1 MSPPP
6 PYSFLR
12 RTRNIITTWT
22 RRFGE
27 AALEK
32 TEQELVRK
40 INDVLEDVS
49 LPPTLELADESL
61 NILGN
66 AENVLK
72 NNYVNDRVLNEKNIE
87 DIKGEHTFDKIK
99 NKLDEGHVPPSFEFF
114 HGDENEHF
122 CPSCNILNLNENNSV
137 FIDFICS
144 EKGEQ
149 ILNSNNLSIH
159 IETGQ
164 HLR

>member
-12 RTRNIITTWT
+12 RTRNIITTWAT
-22 RRFGE
+22 RFGE
-27 AALEK
+27 APLEK
-32 TEQELVRK
+32 TEQELVRE

-49 LPPTLELADESL
+49 SPPTLELADETL

-72 NNYVNDRVLNEKNIE
+72 NNYVNDRVLNEKTIE
-87 DIKGEHTFDKIK
+87 DIKGEYNFDKIK
-99 NKLDEGHVPPSFEFF
+99 NKLDEGHVPTSFEFF
-114 HGDENEHF
+114 HGDENKHF

-137 FIDFICS
+137 FID
-144 EKGEQ
+144 
-149 ILNSNNLSIH
+149 LSILKK
-159 IETGQ
+159 ENKF
-164 HLR
+164 